1 MAPTPGK
8 LPHDSRSA
16 LDRPWARLV
25 ALGIF
30 FCAAAWLAWLHR
42 DDILPPEPA
51 AVAADDPVS
60 LCLAE
65 RLPGIEQM
73 VADGVIDGDQAKL
86 FRERAEALCEHQAG
100 AAAPQ

>member
-1 MAPTPGK
+1 MALENGT
-8 LPHDSRSA
+8 A
-16 LDRPWARLV
+16 
-25 ALGIF
+25 I
-30 FCAAAWLAWLHR
+30 AAATAGAATHAARRVHR